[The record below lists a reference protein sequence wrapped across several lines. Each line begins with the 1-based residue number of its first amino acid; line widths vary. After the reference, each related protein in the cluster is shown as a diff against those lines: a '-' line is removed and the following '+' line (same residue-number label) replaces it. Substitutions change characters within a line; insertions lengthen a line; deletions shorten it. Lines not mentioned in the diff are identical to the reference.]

1 MATALGLLVEPATTN
16 LITQS
21 QDMTQAVWTKLG
33 CSTGTAIQAPDNS
46 TTAIPITVTATPF
59 PSLRETF
66 SVTAGKPYSFSGF
79 FKRISGDSFVDF
91 ELNDTAAGQATTYVN
106 LTTGAYAQ
114 VNQTNWTANSTA
126 INQILNSWFDI
137 NNTFTPSFSSAN
149 VWFNMYQSAVTLPG
163 GTVAGAASTVGS
175 VMSNWGL
182 QLEQNTVPTSYF
194 PTTSGSATRATD
206 VLQLTVPNNTYD
218 VLVEDTTG
226 SAFMTTTVVT
236 GFLNVNPR
244 AGSTHIT
251 RVRVWPQSGAGS
263 LTTAQ
268 KSALAPGASALR
280 VWRPTGTVINVTT
293 ASAIQTVISG
303 AGSGSV
309 IVFANG
315 TYNLN
320 GINLKTGVSLMAA
333 NQFGAR
339 LQGNASGNVLQGSGL
354 SDITIWGFV
363 IDEGGIGPDLKGSIW
378 FDNHSTRINIIG
390 NHFQG
395 YSKPASG
402 GAASAIFLF
411 NPDNFF
417 IQANLFGTSTAVL
430 DYQPISIHSTDAT
443 TPAGPLV
450 ISDNTFQGFARFGCE
465 TLCTVQVMNID
476 RNIFGNANTGSFLL
490 SIADVNGQKTQNGT
504 VYGNVF
510 NGGSLANLWGIELAQ
525 GLTVSGNI
533 LTGCPQGIVIAGTV
547 NGTPP
552 NGTKAVVQGNII
564 NGSTNAFSQDGGYN
578 GGLEW
583 LSTNIVN
590 GTAVVSSIG
599 DPNGV
604 GGHPPGLYTGPVPPL
619 FQPSIAPTP

>member
-21 QDMTQAVWTKLG
+21 QDTTQAAWTKLG
-33 CSTGTAIQAPDNS
+33 CSTGTAILAPDNS
-46 TTAIPITVTATPF
+46 TTAIPITITATPF
-59 PSLRETF
+59 PSLREAF
-66 SVTAGKPYSFSGF
+66 SVTSGLPYAFSGF
-79 FKRISGDSFVDF
+79 FRRISGDSFLDF
-91 ELNDTAAGQATTYVN
+91 ELNDTTAGQATTYVN
-106 LTTGAYAQ
+106 LVTGAFAQ
-114 VNQTNWTANSTA
+114 TNQTNWTLNSSS
-126 INQILNSWFDI
+126 INPILNGWYDI
-137 NNTFTPSFSSAN
+137 NNTFTPSFTSTN
-149 VWFNMYQSAVTLPG
+149 VWFNMYQSAVALGAGVT
-163 GTVAGAASTVGS
+163 AGAASTIGS
-175 VMSNWGL
+175 VMADWGL
-182 QLEQNTVPTSYF
+182 QLEQNSLVTSYF

-206 VLQLTVPNNTYD
+206 ILQITVANGIYD

-226 SAFMTTTVVT
+226 STFTTTTVIT
-236 GFLNVNPR
+236 GFYNVQPR
-244 AGSTHIT
+244 AGQTHIT

-268 KSALAPGASALR
+268 KTALAPGATGLR

-293 ASAIQTVISG
+293 ASAIQTVITAAG
-303 AGSGSV
+303 AGSV

-354 SDITIWGFV
+354 TDITIWGFV
-363 IDEGGIGPDLKGSIW
+363 IDEGGIGPDLKACVW

-395 YSKPASG
+395 YSKPVSG

-411 NPDNFF
+411 NPDNFY
-417 IQANLFGTSTAVL
+417 IQANLFGTSTSVL
-430 DYQPISIHSTDAT
+430 DYQPVSIHSTDAT

-465 TLCTVQVMNID
+465 TLCSVQTMNID

-490 SIADVNGQKTQNGT
+490 SMADVNGQKTQNGT
-504 VYGNVF
+504 VYGNIF

-525 GLTVSGNI
+525 ALTVTGNI
-533 LTGCPQGIVIAGTV
+533 LTNCQQGIVIAGTT
-547 NGTPP
+547 NGSPP
-552 NGTKAVVQGNII
+552 NNTKAVIQGNTI
-564 NGSTNAFSQDGGYN
+564 NGSTTAFSQDGGYN

-583 LSTNIVN
+583 ISTNIIN
-590 GTAVVSSIG
+590 GVSVVSNIS

-604 GGHPPGLYTGPVPPL
+604 GGTPPGLYRGPVPPT